1 MPRSEVRGSLSVM
14 SMTRL
19 DREVQD
25 RLPQVATQIRA
36 AAEAAVAEC
45 AAAIAEQARADC
57 PVRSGRLRESIGVEV
72 ATDPAGAVI
81 EARVFADAPYAAVVE
96 LGTGKSAPQPFLFPA
111 LEAQGARLREVLRRR
126 ADR

>member
-1 MPRSEVRGSLSVM
+1 MM